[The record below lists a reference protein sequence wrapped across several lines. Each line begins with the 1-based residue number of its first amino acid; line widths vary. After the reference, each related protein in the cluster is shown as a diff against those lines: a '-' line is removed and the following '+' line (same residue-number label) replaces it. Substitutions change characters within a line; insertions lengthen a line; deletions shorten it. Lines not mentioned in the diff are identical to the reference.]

1 SHGLTPAVST
11 GKIYELMK
19 FLFLTFGSLLVFAV
33 AAMADPTITS
43 AQQKLKR
50 LGFYQG
56 TVDGSYGSQTAAAIR
71 RYQLAEDLR
80 VTGELNPQTLNSLGI
95 KPAAPATKQ
104 PSAQATPVPQYVAL
118 ADLFKGGPFI
128 SVGPELQIASIRQ
141 AQKNLKLLGYYQG
154 PTNGSPSISLV
165 SALKAWQ
172 KSAGFRQSGRFDEN
186 TLKGLDI
193 MRN

>member
-1 SHGLTPAVST
+1 MKRLCLT
-11 GKIYELMK
+11 L
-19 FLFLTFGSLLVFAV
+19 GSLLIFAV
-33 AAMADPTITS
+33 TVMADPTISS

-95 KPAAPATKQ
+95 KPAAPSAKKQ
-104 PSAQATPVPQYVAL
+104 TPQPAPVPQYVAL

-154 PTNGSPSISLV
+154 PINGNPSTTLV

-172 KSAGFRQSGRFDEN
+172 KSAGFRQTGRFDES

-193 MRN
+193 MSN

>member
-1 SHGLTPAVST
+1 
-11 GKIYELMK
+11 MK
-19 FLFLTFGSLLVFAV
+19 FLFLTLGSLLVFAV
-33 AAMADPTITS
+33 TVLADPTIS
-43 AQQKLKR
+43 AAQQKLKR

-80 VTGELNPQTLNSLGI
+80 VTGELNPQTLSSLGI
-95 KPAAPATKQ
+95 QASSVKKQ
-104 PSAQATPVPQYVAL
+104 SPKATPAPQYVAL

-154 PTNGSPSISLV
+154 SINGAPSTTLV

-193 MRN
+193 MSN

>member
-1 SHGLTPAVST
+1 
-11 GKIYELMK
+11 MK
-19 FLFLTFGSLLVFAV
+19 FLFITLGSLLIFAV
-33 AAMADPTITS
+33 TALADPTITS

-56 TVDGSYGSQTAAAIR
+56 SIDGTYGSQTAAAIR

-80 VTGELNPQTLNSLGI
+80 VTGELNTQTLNSLGI
-95 KPAAPATKQ
+95 KPPAQSRKNQ
-104 PSAQATPVPQYVAL
+104 LPPVPQYVAL

-128 SVGPELQIASIRQ
+128 SVGPEMQVATIRQ

-154 PTNGSPSISLV
+154 PINGNPSSALIA
-165 SALKAWQ
+165 ALKAWQ